1 MIYLSCYDFDFEFC
15 APNLAWNIFSRY
27 YLIDISGMELVL
39 ADFVIWWV
47 PNRKKCEINKVKFVC
62 NLKRRKNIGK
72 KVS

>member
-1 MIYLSCYDFDFEFC
+1 
-15 APNLAWNIFSRY
+15 
-27 YLIDISGMELVL
+27 MELVL